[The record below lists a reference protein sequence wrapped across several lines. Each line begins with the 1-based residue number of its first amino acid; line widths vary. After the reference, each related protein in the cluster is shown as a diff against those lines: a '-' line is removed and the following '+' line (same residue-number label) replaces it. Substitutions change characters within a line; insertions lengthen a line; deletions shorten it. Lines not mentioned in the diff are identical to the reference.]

1 MPEKKKA
8 RVGGRPMAA
17 NDKRDELEIVV
28 QNASSCEGIPRAE
41 SLKRWVR
48 HALGGDRSV
57 ALTVRVVDEP
67 EGADLNERY
76 RHGQGATNV
85 LAFPAEAPDLPPTD
99 ELPLLGDL
107 VICAPVLEREAAA
120 QGKSLDA
127 HWAHIAIHGALHL
140 VGFAHDVATDAE
152 AMEAREIELL
162 AALGFGD
169 PYADDG

>member
-1 MPEKKKA
+1 MTPS
-8 RVGGRPMAA
+8 
-17 NDKRDELEIVV
+17 DKRDELEIDV
-28 QNASSCEGIPRAE
+28 QKASSCEGIPSAE

-48 HALGGDRSV
+48 CALGRGRAV
-57 ALTVRVVDEP
+57 ALTVRIVDEP

-76 RHGQGATNV
+76 RHGHGATNV
-85 LAFPAEAPDLPPTD
+85 LAFPAGAPDLPPAD

-107 VICAPVLEREAAA
+107 VICAPVVEREADA
-120 QGKSLDA
+120 QGTSLEA

-140 VGFAHDVATDAE
+140 AGFAHDVATDAE

-162 AALGFGD
+162 ASLGFND